1 MMVAQVVVGHGT
13 AKEGRAADPIVKM
26 LLIML
31 VTGVMTFQQLMTGI
45 TRSIQVHDKPNSN
58 LHYVKKEINQIIT
71 RI

>member
-45 TRSIQVHDKPNSN
+45 TRSIQD
-58 LHYVKKEINQIIT
+58 L
-71 RI
+71 